1 MQDIL
6 GKNDTGIEGVIK
18 AADDATRI
26 KDHDQ
31 ALKTTSDKIS
41 IGINYS
47 LALLGVIALV
57 YLLYHGFL
65 IVVKGDI
72 EEGKKG
78 IRTACIA
85 IIGIGLSRFI
95 ISFIFWLIKNIAPSN
110 GTS

>member
-6 GKNDTGIEGVIK
+6 GQKDTGIEGVIK

-47 LALLGVIALV
+47 LALL
-57 YLLYHGFL
+57 
-65 IVVKGDI
+65 
-72 EEGKKG
+72 
-78 IRTACIA
+78 
-85 IIGIGLSRFI
+85 
-95 ISFIFWLIKNIAPSN
+95 
-110 GTS
+110 